1 MTNRIDGRRGSA
13 MGASYGALP
22 YDAAMLSIV
31 VVRGPDR
38 GRAFALPDAEP
49 QLIGRSTEALEITD
63 PTVSRR
69 HAELTPDAG
78 RWKIRDLE
86 SRHGTFVNGVRISGA
101 VALAAGDRI
110 RCGDSELLLLKEGE
124 APPVASD
131 DAGVALESGARAE
144 HDAADIGAVS
154 IDAALVARELVARA
168 AEPIDADAFLSIA
181 ARVLADRLACEV
193 LALRATDARLE
204 DFVVPGAS
212 DAPSAP
218 LALVR
223 RAIDRAEPLAAGDA
237 AAGRVLAAPFGAPGS
252 ARGAFLLRWRGDSA
266 AQRPRARDIA
276 IVSAAAEVASLALAS
291 RGERPARGHQERLAL
306 IGETVAALSHSI
318 KNMLQGLR
326 FGADAVDLALSRGE
340 LARAR
345 EGWPVLQRN
354 LDRVHALALN
364 MLAWAKERP
373 LEPEPTDANA
383 ILREVR
389 ELLAPAAAR
398 RRVGVLV
405 ELDDALPPAVLD
417 AASIHQALTNL
428 VLNAIEAAPERV
440 GMVTL
445 ASRYDA
451 ESDAVVLTV
460 RDNGAGIPDA
470 VRARLFEP
478 FVSSKGQRGT
488 GLGLAVA
495 RKIAERH
502 GGRLEVIE
510 TSSKGTSFAL
520 TLPSSSDGA
529 DPDETRA
536 PRAMRPSD
544 LSWRFE

>member
-1 MTNRIDGRRGSA
+1 
-13 MGASYGALP
+13 
-22 YDAAMLSIV
+22 MLSLLA
-31 VVRGPDR
+31 VRGPDR
-38 GRAFALPDAEP
+38 GRAFALPDGEP

-78 RWKIRDLE
+78 RWTIRDLG

-101 VALAAGDRI
+101 VALAAGDRV
-110 RCGDSELLLLKEGE
+110 RCGDSELLLVREGE
-124 APPVASD
+124 APAVAADETAAAGEASVRGSD
-131 DAGVALESGARAE
+131 EGDACAE
-144 HDAADIGAVS
+144 LDAAR
-154 IDAALVARELVARA
+154 LTRELVARA
-168 AEPIDADAFLSIA
+168 AEPLDADTFLSIA
-181 ARVLADRLACEV
+181 ARALATELGCEV

-204 DFVVPGAS
+204 HFVVPGSGA
-212 DAPSAP
+212 APSAP
-218 LALVR
+218 LSLVR
-223 RAIDRAEPLAAGDA
+223 RAIDREEPLAAGDA
-237 AAGRVLAAPFGAPGS
+237 AAGRVLAAPFGAAGA

-266 AQRPRARDIA
+266 AQRPLARDIA

-373 LEPEPTDANA
+373 LEPEPMDANA

-398 RRVGVLV
+398 RRVGVLL
-405 ELDDALPPAVLD
+405 ELDDALPPATLD
-417 AASIHQALTNL
+417 APSIHQALTNL

-451 ESDAVVLTV
+451 ENDAVVLAV

-510 TSSKGTSFAL
+510 TSSKGTAFAL
-520 TLPSSSDGA
+520 TLPSSADGA

-544 LSWRFE
+544 LAWRFE

>member
-1 MTNRIDGRRGSA
+1 

-22 YDAAMLSIV
+22 YDGAMLSLV

-78 RWKIRDLE
+78 RWTIRDLG
-86 SRHGTFVNGVRISGA
+86 SRHGTLVNGVRISGA
-101 VALAAGDRI
+101 VALAAGDRV
-110 RCGDSELLLLKEGE
+110 RCGDSELLLVREGE
-124 APPVASD
+124 VPAVASD
-131 DAGVALESGARAE
+131 ESGAPDDGEASVRGADAGDACAE
-144 HDAADIGAVS
+144 LDAAR
-154 IDAALVARELVARA
+154 LARELVARA
-168 AEPIDADAFLSIA
+168 AEPIDADTFLSIA
-181 ARVLADRLACEV
+181 AGALATELDCEV

-204 DFVVPGAS
+204 DFVVPGAR

-223 RAIDRAEPLAAGDA
+223 RAIDRLEPLAAGDA
-237 AAGRVLAAPFGAPGS
+237 AAGRVLAAPFGSAGS
-252 ARGAFLLRWRGDSA
+252 ARGAFLIRWRGDSS

-276 IVSAAAEVASLALAS
+276 VVSAAAEVASLALAA

-373 LEPEPTDANA
+373 LEPEPMDANA

-389 ELLAPAAAR
+389 DLLAPAAAR
-398 RRVGVLV
+398 RRVGVLL
-405 ELDDALPPAVLD
+405 ELDDALPPAALD
-417 AASIHQALTNL
+417 APSIHQALTNL

-440 GMVTL
+440 GVVTL
-445 ASRYDA
+445 GSRYDA
-451 ESDAVVLTV
+451 ENDAVVLTV
-460 RDNGAGIPDA
+460 RDNGTGIPEA

-510 TSSKGTSFAL
+510 TLSTGATFAL
-520 TLPSSSDGA
+520 TLPASQDGA
-529 DPDETRA
+529 DPDETRS
-536 PRAMRPSD
+536 PRPMRPSE

>member
-1 MTNRIDGRRGSA
+1 
-13 MGASYGALP
+13 
-22 YDAAMLSIV
+22 MLSLV

-38 GRAFALPDAEP
+38 GRAFALPDGEP

-78 RWKIRDLE
+78 RWRIRDLE

-101 VALAAGDRI
+101 VTLSAGDRV
-110 RCGDSELLLLKEGE
+110 RCGDSELLLLREGE
-124 APPVASD
+124 SPPLASD
-131 DAGVALESGARAE
+131 EAEGRQELDAPGRDAGTEDSTAAAVADL
-144 HDAADIGAVS
+144 DAARI
-154 IDAALVARELVARA
+154 ARELVARA
-168 AEPIDADAFLSIA
+168 AEPIDADAFLSLA
-181 ARVLADRLACEV
+181 ARALAETLGCEV
-193 LALRATDARLE
+193 LALRAADARLE
-204 DFVVPGAS
+204 DFVVPGANE
-212 DAPSAP
+212 APSAP
-218 LALVR
+218 LSLVR
-223 RAIDRAEPLAAGDA
+223 RAIDRAEPLAAGDEA
-237 AAGRVLAAPFGAPGS
+237 VGRVLAAPFGAPGA
-252 ARGAFLLRWRGDSA
+252 ARGAFLLRWTGDTA
-266 AQRPRARDIA
+266 VQRPRARDIA
-276 IVSAAAEVASLALAS
+276 AVSAAAEVASLALAA
-291 RGERPARGHQERLAL
+291 RGERPARGSQERLAL

-340 LARAR
+340 LVRAR

-398 RRVGVLV
+398 RRVGVLL
-405 ELDDALPPAVLD
+405 ELDEALPPAALD
-417 AASIHQALTNL
+417 SPSIHQALTNL

-445 ASRYDA
+445 GSRYDI
-451 ESDAVVLTV
+451 ENDAVVLSV

-470 VRARLFEP
+470 VRGRLFEP

-502 GGRLEVIE
+502 GGRLEVME
-510 TSSKGTSFAL
+510 TSSRGTVFAL
-520 TLPSSSDGA
+520 TLPASADGS

-536 PRAMRPSD
+536 PRAMRPSE

>member
-1 MTNRIDGRRGSA
+1 

-144 HDAADIGAVS
+144 HDAADIGAVD

-181 ARVLADRLACEV
+181 AGLLADRLACEV

-223 RAIDRAEPLAAGDA
+223 RAIDTAEPLAAGDA

-373 LEPEPTDANA
+373 LEPESTDANA

-417 AASIHQALTNL
+417 APSIHQALTNL